1 MGRAPLWFGA
11 VALLGG
17 CGHDVSGFTWA
28 IDVVDA
34 HDTCH
39 TPPLGYP
46 GPLHMDYTMV
56 FEQAQAALYFEDA
69 VFANG
74 TIAGCAVHY
83 ESVVW
88 ADDHGGK
95 PLRWQIVGDATYE
108 PGGDDCGLDADL
120 DWQGTEEFDI
130 IASED
135 PDIAT
140 GCSYTLD
147 LEGSYTGGPE

>member
-1 MGRAPLWFGA
+1 MGRAPLAFVGM
-11 VALLGG
+11 ALLGG
-17 CGHDVSGFTWA
+17 CNHDVSGFIWA
-28 IDVVDA
+28 VDVVDA
-34 HDTCH
+34 HDTCN
-39 TPPLGYP
+39 TPPRDYP
-46 GPLHMDYTMV
+46 GPLHMEYTMV
-56 FEQAQAALYFEDA
+56 FDGGQTTLYFEGSP
-69 VFANG
+69 FATG

-108 PGGDDCGLDADL
+108 PGGDDCGLDTDL

-130 IASED
+130 ISSED
-135 PDIAT
+135 PTVAV

-147 LEGSYTGGPE
+147 LEGRYLGGPK